1 MSSVPNLP
9 PRGAP
14 SGRAVGFGLAVLG
27 AIAFSGK
34 AILAKLMYGHGVDA
48 VMVLMLRMLFALPI
62 FILIAWWASRGQAA
76 LSARQWAG
84 VLFLGFIGYYL
95 SSLLDFV
102 GLQYITASLERLILY
117 LSPTLVVVM
126 SWVLYRKPIL
136 PRQWLAMA
144 TSYAGVL
151 LVFGR
156 EVGQQGADVV
166 LGAALIMGSAASY
179 ACYLLASARLV
190 HVLGSLRLVGLAS
203 TVACVLCILHFLLL
217 RPVEAA
223 FAVAPAVIWLS
234 LINATVCTVFPIL
247 FLMMAIERIGPGAS
261 AQAGMIGPLSTIL
274 LGAVLLGE
282 PFTVWVGLGTILVL
296 VGVWMFS
303 QARA

>member
-1 MSSVPNLP
+1 MRSAIP
-9 PRGAP
+9 
-14 SGRAVGFGLAVLG
+14 GRAAGFALAIVG

-62 FILIAWWASRGQAA
+62 FLLIAWWAGRGRPA
-76 LSARQWAG
+76 LTARQWGG
-84 VLFLGFIGYYL
+84 VVFLGFVGYYL
-95 SSLLDFV
+95 ASLLDFA

-117 LSPTLVVVM
+117 LSPTLVVIM
-126 SWVLYRKPIL
+126 TWVLYRKPIL
-136 PRQWLAMA
+136 SRQWLAMA

-156 EVGQQGADVV
+156 EAGHQGSHVV
-166 LGAALIMGSAASY
+166 LGAALIMGSAVSY
-179 ACYLLASARLV
+179 SCYLLASARLLQS
-190 HVLGSLRLVGLAS
+190 LGSLRLVGLAS
-203 TVACVLCILHFLLL
+203 TVACLFCILHFVLL
-217 RPVEAA
+217 RPMEAA

-234 LINATVCTVFPIL
+234 LLNATVCTVFPIL

-274 LGAVLLGE
+274 LGAVLLDE
-282 PFTVWVGLGTILVL
+282 PVTVWVGLGTLLVL
-296 VGVWMFS
+296 AGVWMFS
-303 QARA
+303 RARA

>member
-126 SWVLYRKPIL
+126 SWVTDRTFARTERVRTEVLQAG
-136 PRQWLAMA
+136 PRQAHLA
-144 TSYAGVL
+144 TQCS
-151 LVFGR
+151 
-156 EVGQQGADVV
+156 
-166 LGAALIMGSAASY
+166 
-179 ACYLLASARLV
+179 
-190 HVLGSLRLVGLAS
+190 H
-203 TVACVLCILHFLLL
+203 
-217 RPVEAA
+217 
-223 FAVAPAVIWLS
+223 
-234 LINATVCTVFPIL
+234 
-247 FLMMAIERIGPGAS
+247 
-261 AQAGMIGPLSTIL
+261 
-274 LGAVLLGE
+274 
-282 PFTVWVGLGTILVL
+282 
-296 VGVWMFS
+296 
-303 QARA
+303 